1 MKSQPYEEFVDKFK
15 PKKTTDDC
23 YTPPEIYDAVLAW
36 VRAEYDVGDDVPIVR
51 PFWPGADYERAQYPD
66 GCVVVDNPPFS
77 ILAKIIRFNQAHG
90 VRFFLF
96 APRAGIVVREGRES
110 AYHVV
115 LPGGH
120 ELEREAMR
128 SIDETDRLAEQL
140 GAALCDLLEAAGQ
153 QHSAEQIRD
162 KVLPFDEGGAL
173 DIAANEMDIYDID
186 PTPVMQLARIY
197 DDALGYDHT
206 ILEILERVQ
215 ARHHPNGDADQTA

>member
-1 MKSQPYEEFVDKFK
+1 MPKSRSYEEFVDKFK
-15 PKKTTDDC
+15 SEKTTGDC
-23 YTPPEIYDAVLAW
+23 YTPPEVYDAVLAW
-36 VRAEYDVGDDVPIVR
+36 VRDEYGVGDGVPIVC
-51 PFWPGADYERAQYPD
+51 PFWPGADYRRVEYPD

-77 ILAKIIRFNQAHG
+77 ILAKVIRFYQAHG

-96 APRAGIVVREGRES
+96 APRPDIMVREGRES

-115 LPGGH
+115 LPGGP
-120 ELEREAMR
+120 ELEGGAMR

-140 GAALCDLLEAAGQ
+140 GAALCDLLETAGR

-162 KVLPFDEGGAL
+162 MVLPFDAGGAL

-197 DDALGYDHT
+197 DDALGYDHEV
-206 ILEILERVQ
+206 LEILERVQ
-215 ARHHPNGDADQTA
+215 ARHHPEE